1 MGKLGYFS
9 YVWKCVAG
17 SEALYFLC
25 VSGAFVVGRST
36 AEGTE
41 LHRRLFETMPGF
53 VWLTPGSVI
62 LGAIYMLAFSVVFG
76 TYIVWMHNSSIME

>member
-1 MGKLGYFS
+1 MGKLNYFA

-17 SEALYFLC
+17 AEVIYFLC
-25 VSGAFVVGRST
+25 VFGAFLFDRST

-53 VWLTPGSVI
+53 VWLTAESFM
-62 LGAIYMLAFSVVFG
+62 LGAMYFAVFSIAFGIYM
-76 TYIVWMHNSSIME
+76 VWMHNSSIRE